1 MLFIDQYPE
10 LHVLPK
16 LYLEIKY
23 ATLTQFDFKRVRVFS
38 LRPQKKKKKSD
49 IHEFRDDDKNVRLN
63 LGSFHFQ
70 TN

>member
-1 MLFIDQYPE
+1 MLFIDQYPD

-38 LRPQKKKKKSD
+38 LRPQKKKNPTFTS
-49 IHEFRDDDKNVRLN
+49 
-63 LGSFHFQ
+63 LGML
-70 TN
+70 TKICV